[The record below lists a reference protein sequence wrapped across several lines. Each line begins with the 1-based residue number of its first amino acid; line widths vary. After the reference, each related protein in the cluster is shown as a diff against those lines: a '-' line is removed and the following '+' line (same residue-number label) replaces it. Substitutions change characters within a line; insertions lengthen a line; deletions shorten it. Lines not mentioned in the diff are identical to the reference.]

1 MNGSFLAAGASLL
14 AVLLWWGSRRR
25 PPALLPSTDAH
36 AVAAL
41 NRAQIALVQQE
52 ATAGRSPGAP
62 ERRAPALLPRRGD
75 ARQGRQF
82 LEQLRSQLAG
92 DRHDRLAAMQQA
104 RLWGDRSTLPLLHRG
119 LRDVDPAVCHEACLA
134 MDRFRGRT
142 AAAQL
147 TAPPLRPNV
156 ARTR

>member
-14 AVLLWWGSRRR
+14 AVLLWLSSRRR
-25 PPALLPSTDAH
+25 PSALLQSTDTH

-52 ATAGRSPGAP
+52 ATADRSP
-62 ERRAPALLPRRGD
+62 ERSTPVQLPRSGD
-75 ARQGRQF
+75 IRQRRQF
-82 LEQLRSQLAG
+82 LEQLRCQLAG

-134 MDRFRGRT
+134 MERFRGRT

-147 TAPPLRPNV
+147 AAQPVRPNV

>member
-14 AVLLWWGSRRR
+14 AVLLWWSSRRR
-25 PPALLPSTDAH
+25 PAALLQSTDAH

-41 NRAQIALVQQE
+41 NRAQIALVRQE
-52 ATAGRSPGAP
+52 ATAGRSP
-62 ERRAPALLPRRGD
+62 ERPAPALLPRRGD
-75 ARQGRQF
+75 AREGRQF

-92 DRHDRLAAMQQA
+92 DRQDRLAAMQQA